1 MYKNVYFSW
10 NVSNSTIFLHL
21 ADQANPT
28 QVEIANEGP
37 PSCLGVEKAQQISPN
52 AAQAALLQQP
62 VEDVHSKNEVTIL
75 RKSLTLCCH
84 LAEALSISP
93 SIKGS

>member
-1 MYKNVYFSW
+1 M
-10 NVSNSTIFLHL
+10 
-21 ADQANPT
+21 
-28 QVEIANEGP
+28 QVGIANEGP
-37 PSCLGVEKAQQISPN
+37 PSCLGVEKAPQISPK

-62 VEDVHSKNEVTIL
+62 VEDVHSKNEVTNL